1 MIYLL
6 AASFIWAFSFGLI
19 KENLTTIDSNLVAF
33 IRIFISLLVF
43 LPFLKWKGV
52 ETKLKFNLMIT
63 GMIQYGFM
71 YISYIYSYQFLKG
84 FEVALFTIF
93 TPVYVTIIF
102 DLMKR
107 RFHRTFFLLSFL
119 SIISAAIIVFKDLS
133 SMGLW
138 KGFLILQFS
147 NVCFAWGQVRYRELM
162 SKYKNIKDR
171 EIFFYLYSG
180 AFIITFLTILITID
194 PGIIKIEKSQVL
206 TLLYL
211 GVISSGLAFF
221 LWNKGVR
228 KINIGAVSIFNN
240 LKIPLG
246 VFISL
251 AVFKEESNLI
261 RVIIG
266 GTLLLILLILNEN
279 IYRRSGKK
287 YKTPVNRTR
296 K

>member
-6 AASFIWAFSFGLI
+6 SASLIWAFSFGLI

-33 IRIFISLLVF
+33 IRIFLSLLVF
-43 LPFLKWKGV
+43 LPFIKWRGV

-107 RFHRTFFLLSFL
+107 KFHRTFFLLSFL
-119 SIISAAIIVFKDLS
+119 SMISAAIIVFKDLS
-133 SMGLW
+133 STELW
-138 KGFLILQFS
+138 KGFFILQFS

-171 EIFFYLYSG
+171 EIFVYLYSG
-180 AFIITFLTILITID
+180 AFIVALLTILITIE
-194 PGIIKIEKSQVL
+194 PGNIKIEKSQAW

-246 VFISL
+246 IFISI
-251 AVFKEESNLI
+251 AVFREESNLI
-261 RVIIG
+261 RLITG
-266 GTLLLILLILNEN
+266 GTLLLILLIINEN
-279 IYRRSGKK
+279 IQRRSGKDNNK
-287 YKTPVNRTR
+287 QVNRGL